1 MALAKSAIKGQK
13 AAEKNLTQPTVETK
27 KPLVEFA
34 MLPVNK
40 IHPDPEQPRK
50 AWEEEDKN
58 GLKSSIQTTKGCKS
72 PVLVR
77 PHPEK
82 LGEFMLVYGEG
93 RWLCHSELGQGFELI
108 PALIEIDP
116 NAEQGGDYD
125 RYFVQV
131 AENVSRYKMKAIYEA
146 ESFHNLM
153 EKHRAQTGKKLNQ
166 DSLAKMLGLSRTTVS
181 RTLSILKAPDAVKA
195 LSIDG
200 VTQSTNALAYL
211 EQLSREVSEDELLRI
226 IEEFKN
232 GELTEH
238 DLQKLITELKHPE
251 KTQAAPPFDLN
262 NIEHQMDLADNG
274 AEHGDFDSYG
284 SESNDNDQGE
294 DGAPRGKEKDYG
306 FYDYQDIY
314 EKALFDVLMKVDAAF
329 DITED
334 QKNEMAQALV
344 DVTKELVNEKTTV
357 KLLAILVSKLPKYC
371 NSDANEVMK
380 TLFNQRLLRKFY
392 REQLLSSDDSD
403 DEDESYPLTLDLKS
417 FSVTDSNE
425 LILDVKDTDQSL
437 MIVESD
443 LKEIYEALKA
453 KFD

>member
-72 PVLVR
+72 PVMVR

-166 DSLAKMLGLSRTTVS
+166 DSLAKMLGLNRTTVS
-181 RTLSILKAPDAVKA
+181 RTLSILKAPDVVKA

-211 EQLSREVSEDELLRI
+211 EQISREVSETELLRI
-226 IEEFKN
+226 IDEFKT

-251 KTQAAPPFDLN
+251 KKQPPQNELN
-262 NIEHQMDLADNG
+262 NMIERQMDLDDA
-274 AEHGDFDSYG
+274 AEHGNFDSYG
-284 SESNDNDQGE
+284 SETSDEHDHDE
-294 DGAPRGKEKDYG
+294 DAPPPKSKEKDYG
-306 FYDYQDIY
+306 FYDYKDIY

-329 DITED
+329 SISED
-334 QKNEMAQALV
+334 QKNEMAQSLV
-344 DVTKELVNEKTTV
+344 DVTKELVNEKPIV
-357 KLLAILVSKLPKYC
+357 KLLGILVSRLPKHC

-392 REQLLSSDDSD
+392 REQLLSSC
-403 DEDESYPLTLDLKS
+403 DEDESYPLTLDIKS
-417 FSVTDSNE
+417 FSLTESNE
-425 LILDVKDTDQSL
+425 LIIDVEDTEQSI

-443 LKEIYEALKA
+443 LREIYEALKA
-453 KFD
+453 KFE